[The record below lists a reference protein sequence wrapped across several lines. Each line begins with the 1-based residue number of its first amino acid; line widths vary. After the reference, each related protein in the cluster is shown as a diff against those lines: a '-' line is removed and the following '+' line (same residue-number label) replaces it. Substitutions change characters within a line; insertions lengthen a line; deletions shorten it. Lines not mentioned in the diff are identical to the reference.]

1 MTEVLFILVAIIVA
15 YVIYVIVSEQK
26 ITAHSPVSQAKPEKS
41 VATVKSINTS
51 VSSKNRKG
59 RGSKISCFSYP

>member
-26 ITAHSPVSQAKPEKS
+26 TTSHSPVGQAKPEKP
-41 VATVKSINTS
+41 VASINKPSTPQS
-51 VSSKNRKG
+51 APKMKKSRQ
-59 RGSKISCFSYP
+59 

>member
-26 ITAHSPVSQAKPEKS
+26 TTSTSAVSQSGKA
-41 VATVKSINTS
+41 
-51 VSSKNRKG
+51 
-59 RGSKISCFSYP
+59 